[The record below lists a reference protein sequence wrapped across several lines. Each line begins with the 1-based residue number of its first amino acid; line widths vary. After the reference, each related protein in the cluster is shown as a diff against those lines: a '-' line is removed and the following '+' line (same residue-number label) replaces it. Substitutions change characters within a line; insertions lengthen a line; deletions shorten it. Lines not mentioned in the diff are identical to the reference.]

1 MGQTTHVAVLETI
14 MLMHTERRRSGTGW
28 GRRPAQTQKPRI
40 RPMTSESYNR
50 RRTDRGFVA
59 ARTRSTLQALR
70 SMLGLL
76 PVSESL
82 QALQHWRRSAAK
94 SGS

>member
-1 MGQTTHVAVLETI
+1 
-14 MLMHTERRRSGTGW
+14 
-28 GRRPAQTQKPRI
+28 
-40 RPMTSESYNR
+40 MTSESYNR
-50 RRTDRGFVA
+50 RSTDRGFVA
-59 ARTRSTLQALR
+59 TRTRSTLQALR

-82 QALQHWRRSAAK
+82 QALQHWRRRAAK